1 MTGNYDWE
9 RYWVPREGSI
19 AFDNPGFL
27 VALRTTENPHYFN
40 TGDVVGFDRIP
51 SICDWRSSASLASG
65 KHRSEPGSFIA
76 RGSRCYQR
84 GGAVVYTSSLLRNR
98 AAGSVIP
105 FSQVQSRNPLFWTAL
120 CQFCLSERLNELQM
134 LGLSATEI
142 HVAAVSWAT
151 TQVPEI
157 TAAIQSFLHA
167 GFRSDAQVEFIVM
180 IAR

>member
-1 MTGNYDWE
+1 
-9 RYWVPREGSI
+9 V
-19 AFDNPGFL
+19 
-27 VALRTTENPHYFN
+27 
-40 TGDVVGFDRIP
+40 
-51 SICDWRSSASLASG
+51 
-65 KHRSEPGSFIA
+65 
-76 RGSRCYQR
+76 
-84 GGAVVYTSSLLRNR
+84 
-98 AAGSVIP
+98 
-105 FSQVQSRNPLFWTAL
+105 

-134 LGLSATEI
+134 LDLSATEI